1 MPHTAGRDVVVV
13 VVIVV
18 DVAPAVAAVGL
29 TKRSVSVRDRLTAAG
44 LCLCLNVRPG
54 LVMFQDLRG
63 QTPPLVSPPV
73 HCRCAAVL
81 CSRVAPTERWQ
92 KVRLPTCH
100 GDDGKRTSRDCAG
113 FIITAARD

>member
-13 VVIVV
+13 VV

-44 LCLCLNVRPG
+44 LCLNVRPG

-73 HCRCAAVL
+73 HCRCAAV

-100 GDDGKRTSRDCAG
+100 GDDEKRTSRDCAG

>member
-13 VVIVV
+13 VV
-18 DVAPAVAAVGL
+18 DVAPAAVGL
-29 TKRSVSVRDRLTAAG
+29 TKRSVSVRDRLTAAAG

-100 GDDGKRTSRDCAG
+100 GDDEKRTSRDCAG

>member
-13 VVIVV
+13 VD

-29 TKRSVSVRDRLTAAG
+29 TKRSVSVRDRLTAAAAAG
-44 LCLCLNVRPG
+44 LCLNVRPG

-73 HCRCAAVL
+73 HCRCAAV